1 MLLTLICRCYTFV
14 TKITI
19 RDKSTNKRL
28 VVRRTKVGG
37 VANLDGPIGHP
48 DFTAYVKKRIGKI
61 DPVAEA
67 NEGDRSRKG
76 FY

>member
-1 MLLTLICRCYTFV
+1 M
-14 TKITI
+14 
-19 RDKSTNKRL
+19 
-28 VVRRTKVGG
+28 VGVG
-37 VANLDGPIGHP
+37 NMDSPDGYPY
-48 DFTAYVKKRIGKI
+48 FTANVEKGIGKG